1 MLKEGE
7 IKIVA
12 NNRKAGYE
20 YFFLSKFK
28 AGIVLTGTE
37 VKSIRT
43 GKVSMS
49 DAYCYFK
56 DGELWMRNVHIA
68 EYKNAGNFNHFPK
81 RERKLLLKKR
91 ELKRLEAK
99 LKEKGL
105 TVIPTMIFFND
116 RQLVKVEVALAK
128 GKKSYDKKN
137 TIREKDAKRDLARTM
152 SERY

>member
-1 MLKEGE
+1 MKEGE
-7 IKIVA
+7 IKIVV
-12 NNRKAGYE
+12 NNKKASYE
-20 YFFLSKFK
+20 YFFLNKYK
-28 AGIVLTGTE
+28 AGVVLTGTE
-37 VKSIRT
+37 VKSIRL

-56 DGELWMRNVHIA
+56 DGELWLKNVHIA
-68 EYKNAGNFNHFPK
+68 EYGNAGNFNHFPK
-81 RERKLLLKKR
+81 RDRKLLLKKR
-91 ELKRLEAK
+91 ELKKLLAK

-116 RQLVKVEVALAK
+116 RQLIKVEVALAK
-128 GKKSYDKKN
+128 GKKSYDKKD

>member
-12 NNRKAGYE
+12 NNKKASYE
-20 YFFLSKFK
+20 YFFLNKYR
-28 AGIVLTGTE
+28 AGVVLTGTE
-37 VKSIRT
+37 VKSVRT

-56 DGELWMRNVHIA
+56 DGELWLKNVHIS
-68 EYKNAGNFNHFPK
+68 EYANAGNFNHFPK
-81 RERKLLLKKR
+81 RDRKLLLKKR
-91 ELKRLEAK
+91 ELKKIEAK

-105 TVIPTMIFFND
+105 TIIPTMVFFND
-116 RQLVKVEVALAK
+116 RQLVKVEVALSK

-137 TIREKDAKRDLARTM
+137 SIREKDAKRDLARTM
-152 SERY
+152 SDRY